1 LYNFGVFLAGISTFF
16 PTMENPIDRTIRL
29 LTLATGVVGLL
40 IYVLFSV
47 V

>member
-1 LYNFGVFLAGISTFF
+1 
-16 PTMENPIDRTIRL
+16 MENPIDRTIRL
-29 LTLATGVVGLL
+29 LTIATGVVGLL